1 MNSIKI
7 KLPDAQ
13 QTQVAVLLIAILL
26 GCSYLP
32 VARAQSDSGTP
43 APIQPEWNVLYGHE
57 RFADAAQMVSG
68 YVGKLRRRHDDGR
81 SRVIASLET
90 PEQLDRYQR
99 ETRSKLQAA
108 LGEFPARTPLKP
120 RVAGVLERGD
130 YAIEKIIFE
139 SRPNYFVTAN
149 AYVPRRQPAPY
160 PAVLAPVGHWGLG
173 KGFEEYQRLGAY
185 LARRG
190 YLVLVYDVPGQGER
204 RQYFNPVLGRALI
217 DPGGSH
223 WFVTL
228 EHGYAGGQAILT
240 SGNYASY
247 LVWDGI
253 RALDY
258 LTQRKDVDPLRLACT
273 GTSGGGLQTELISA
287 IDDRV
292 KVSIPVCYGGCNP
305 DSPTRPGLSII
316 DIDALIT
323 PRPLLMIEATGDPR
337 DRVFAKQKRHQEIA
351 RLYGLLGKPQQ
362 TRFMIADGPHGY
374 IDSMYEAAYDWLESA
389 WPSSQPKPRIEEP
402 RVPAESPEDLFATAT
417 GEVTTSL
424 GGETV
429 FTLNRTKARELRSQ
443 ARFPKESSDL
453 PAWRAEMRDKI
464 LSRLG
469 MEFNSE
475 PLRPVSLLQR
485 DEGTL
490 RVEKVVYYSE
500 PEIFI
505 PGLLFRPKTP
515 GPHPSVVF
523 VNENGK
529 AADGIVDNYLR
540 PLAEAGH
547 VVLSIDPRGMGE
559 TDPMAPRSSK
569 PAHFKDFVHDDE
581 SDFYYNSLRVGKTPL
596 GQRVL
601 DVTKA
606 IDYLAS
612 REEVDEQR
620 ISAIGHGLGGLI
632 VLYTAAVD
640 ERIASAAATR
650 SLVSYEAIVENE
662 LYTHRFPSFAPGL
675 LRDFDLPEVAA
686 MVAPRPLLLAN
697 PVDQVHRIA
706 PPDDVEK
713 TYQPASDVYG
723 LTDYA
728 RKLALARP
736 RTVTET
742 AAQYLKHLP

>member
-1 MNSIKI
+1 MKSIKRYD
-7 KLPDAQ
+7 PHTA
-13 QTQVAVLLIAILL
+13 TAHLLVAILL
-26 GCSYLP
+26 VSTHLP
-32 VARAQSDSGTP
+32 VARAQSEPGAP

-57 RFADAAQMVSG
+57 RFADAAQMVRG
-68 YVGKLRRRHDDGR
+68 YIQRLQNESTAER

-90 PEQLDRYQR
+90 PQQLATYQR

-108 LGEFPARTPLKP
+108 LGEFPARTPLNP
-120 RVAGVLERGD
+120 RIAGVIERGD

-139 SRPNYFVTAN
+139 SQPNYFVTAN
-149 AYVPRRQPAPY
+149 AYVPRRQPGPY
-160 PAVLAPVGHWGLG
+160 PAVIAPVGHWGLG
-173 KGFEEYQRLGAY
+173 KGFDEYQRLGAY

-217 DPGGSH
+217 DPGGSP

-258 LTQRKDVDPLRLACT
+258 LTQRKDVDPQRLACT

-287 IDDRV
+287 IDDRI

-305 DSPTRPGLSII
+305 DNPTRPGLSIT
-316 DIDALIT
+316 DIDALIA

-337 DRVFAKQKRHQEIA
+337 DRVFEKQKRHEEVA
-351 RLYGLLGKPQQ
+351 RLYGLLGKPER
-362 TRFMIADGPHGY
+362 TRFMIAEGPHGY
-374 IDSMYEAAYDWLESA
+374 IESMYEAAYDWLESA
-389 WPSSQPKPRIEEP
+389 WPSAKPKPAIAEP
-402 RVPAESPEDLFATAT
+402 RVLVEPPEKLFATAT

-429 FTLNRTKARELRSQ
+429 FTLNRMKARELRSNV
-443 ARFPKESSDL
+443 RFPKQHSDL
-453 PAWRAEMRDKI
+453 PAWRGRMRDKI

-469 MEFNSE
+469 IEFNSE
-475 PLRPVSLLQR
+475 PLRPSSLMQR
-485 DEGTL
+485 DEGAL
-490 RVEKVVYYSE
+490 RMEKIVYYSE
-500 PEIFI
+500 PEIYV
-505 PGLLFRPKTP
+505 PGLLFLPKTP
-515 GPHPSVVF
+515 GPHPAVVF
-523 VNENGK
+523 VNESGK
-529 AADGIVDNYLR
+529 AADGIIDDYLR

-569 PAHFKDFVHDDE
+569 PAHFKDFVHDAE
-581 SDFYYNSLRVGKTPL
+581 SDFYYDSLRIGKTPL
-596 GQRVL
+596 GQRIL
-601 DVTKA
+601 DVKKA
-606 IDYLAS
+606 VDYLAM
-612 REEVDEQR
+612 RDEVDEAR

-640 ERIASAAATR
+640 ERIASVAATR
-650 SLVSYEAIVENE
+650 SLLSYEAVVENE
-662 LYTHRFPSFAPGL
+662 LYTHRFPTFAPGL

-686 MVAPRPLLLAN
+686 LIAPRPLLLVN

-706 PPDDVEK
+706 PPSDVER
-713 TYQPASDVYG
+713 TYQPTATAY
-723 LTDYA
+723 
-728 RKLALARP
+728 KLVGNSTNFVLARSL
-736 RTVTET
+736 TAHET
-742 AAQYLKHLP
+742 AEQYLAHLER